1 MKLFNREPKP
11 VTYIGPAVPSVRR
24 TVTKTLLAGIGLG
37 GAALSE
43 MNKPDPEPTIT
54 VKEVEVYYT
63 LLADGRSEMWT
74 EEYKKLSKLIEDFK
88 FFSKYKDKSIIKVI
102 KKGSDEIIA
111 VYQTDGSDKSVVT
124 LMGDEAFANQLKF
137 KLFF

>member
-1 MKLFNREPKP
+1 MKSLF
-11 VTYIGPAVPSVRR
+11 G
-24 TVTKTLLAGIGLG
+24 TLGTIV
-37 GAALSE
+37 GAALAE

-74 EEYKKLSKLIEDFK
+74 EEYKKIGKLIEDFK

-124 LMGDEAFANQLKF
+124 LMGDETFAQQLKF

>member
-1 MKLFNREPKP
+1 MKSLF
-11 VTYIGPAVPSVRR
+11 GA
-24 TVTKTLLAGIGLG
+24 LG
-37 GAALSE
+37 TIVGAALAE

-63 LLADGRSEMWT
+63 LLVDGRSEMWT
-74 EEYKKLSKLIEDFK
+74 EEYKKIGKLIEDFK

-124 LMGDEAFANQLKF
+124 LMGDETFAQQLKF

>member
-1 MKLFNREPKP
+1 MKSLF
-11 VTYIGPAVPSVRR
+11 GA
-24 TVTKTLLAGIGLG
+24 LG
-37 GAALSE
+37 TIVGAALAE
-43 MNKPDPEPTIT
+43 MNKPDQEPTIT

-74 EEYKKLSKLIEDFK
+74 EEYKKLGKLIEDFK

-124 LMGDEAFANQLKF
+124 LMGDETFAQQLKF

>member
-1 MKLFNREPKP
+1 MKSLF
-11 VTYIGPAVPSVRR
+11 GA
-24 TVTKTLLAGIGLG
+24 LG
-37 GAALSE
+37 TIVGAALAE
-43 MNKPDPEPTIT
+43 MNKPDQEPTIT

-63 LLADGRSEMWT
+63 LLADGRTEMWT
-74 EEYKKLSKLIEDFK
+74 EEYKKLGKLIEDFK

-124 LMGDEAFANQLKF
+124 LMGDEGFANQLKF
-137 KLFF
+137 KLFH

>member
-1 MKLFNREPKP
+1 MKSLF
-11 VTYIGPAVPSVRR
+11 G
-24 TVTKTLLAGIGLG
+24 TLGTIV
-37 GAALSE
+37 GAALAE

-74 EEYKKLSKLIEDFK
+74 EEYKKIGKLIEDFK

-124 LMGDEAFANQLKF
+124 LMGDETFAQQLKF
-137 KLFF
+137 KFQALRRSRR

>member
-1 MKLFNREPKP
+1 MKSLF
-11 VTYIGPAVPSVRR
+11 GA
-24 TVTKTLLAGIGLG
+24 LG
-37 GAALSE
+37 TIVGAALAE

-63 LLADGRSEMWT
+63 LLADGRTEMWT
-74 EEYKKLSKLIEDFK
+74 EEYKKLGKLIKDFK

-124 LMGDEAFANQLKF
+124 LMGDETFAQQLKF

>member
-1 MKLFNREPKP
+1 MKSLF
-11 VTYIGPAVPSVRR
+11 G
-24 TVTKTLLAGIGLG
+24 TLGTIV
-37 GAALSE
+37 GAALAE

-63 LLADGRSEMWT
+63 LLVDGRSEMWT
-74 EEYKKLSKLIEDFK
+74 EEYKKIGKLIEDFK
-88 FFSKYKDKSIIKVI
+88 FFSKYKSKSIIKVI
-102 KKGSDEIIA
+102 KKDSDEIIA

-124 LMGDEAFANQLKF
+124 LMGDETFAQQLKF

>member
-1 MKLFNREPKP
+1 MKSLF
-11 VTYIGPAVPSVRR
+11 G
-24 TVTKTLLAGIGLG
+24 TLGTIV
-37 GAALSE
+37 GAALAE

-63 LLADGRSEMWT
+63 LLADGRTEMWT
-74 EEYKKLSKLIEDFK
+74 EEYKKLGKLIEDFK

-124 LMGDEAFANQLKF
+124 LMGDETFAQQLKF

>member
-1 MKLFNREPKP
+1 MKSLF
-11 VTYIGPAVPSVRR
+11 GA
-24 TVTKTLLAGIGLG
+24 LG
-37 GAALSE
+37 TIVGAALAE

-63 LLADGRSEMWT
+63 LLVDGRSEMWT
-74 EEYKKLSKLIEDFK
+74 EEYKKIGKLIEDFK

-124 LMGDEAFANQLKF
+124 LMGDETFAQQLKF
-137 KLFF
+137 KLFL

>member
-1 MKLFNREPKP
+1 MKSLF
-11 VTYIGPAVPSVRR
+11 G
-24 TVTKTLLAGIGLG
+24 TLGTIV
-37 GAALSE
+37 GAALAE

-63 LLADGRSEMWT
+63 LLADGRTEMWT
-74 EEYKKLSKLIEDFK
+74 EEYKKIGKLIEDFK

-124 LMGDEAFANQLKF
+124 LMGDETFAQQLKF

>member
-1 MKLFNREPKP
+1 
-11 VTYIGPAVPSVRR
+11 
-24 TVTKTLLAGIGLG
+24 
-37 GAALSE
+37 

-63 LLADGRSEMWT
+63 LLVDGRSEMWT
-74 EEYKKLSKLIEDFK
+74 EEYKKIGKLIEDFK

-124 LMGDEAFANQLKF
+124 LMGDETFAQQLKF
-137 KLFF
+137 KLFL

>member
-1 MKLFNREPKP
+1 MKSLF
-11 VTYIGPAVPSVRR
+11 GA
-24 TVTKTLLAGIGLG
+24 LG
-37 GAALSE
+37 TIVGAALSE

-63 LLADGRSEMWT
+63 LFADGRSEMWT

-124 LMGDEAFANQLKF
+124 LMGDETFAQQLKF

>member
-1 MKLFNREPKP
+1 MKSLF
-11 VTYIGPAVPSVRR
+11 G
-24 TVTKTLLAGIGLG
+24 TLGTIV
-37 GAALSE
+37 GAALAE

-63 LLADGRSEMWT
+63 LLVDGRSEMWT
-74 EEYKKLSKLIEDFK
+74 EEYKKLGKLIEDFK

-124 LMGDEAFANQLKF
+124 LMGDEAFADQLKF
-137 KLFF
+137 KLFY

>member
-1 MKLFNREPKP
+1 MKSLF
-11 VTYIGPAVPSVRR
+11 G
-24 TVTKTLLAGIGLG
+24 TLGTIV
-37 GAALSE
+37 GAALAE

-74 EEYKKLSKLIEDFK
+74 EEYKKIGKLIEDFK

-102 KKGSDEIIA
+102 KKDSDEIIA

-124 LMGDEAFANQLKF
+124 LMGDETFAQQLKF

>member
-1 MKLFNREPKP
+1 MKSLF
-11 VTYIGPAVPSVRR
+11 G
-24 TVTKTLLAGIGLG
+24 TLGTIV
-37 GAALSE
+37 GAALAE

-63 LLADGRSEMWT
+63 LLADGRSKMWT
-74 EEYKKLSKLIEDFK
+74 EEYKKIGKLIEDFK

-124 LMGDEAFANQLKF
+124 LMGDETFAQQLKF

>member
-1 MKLFNREPKP
+1 MKSLF
-11 VTYIGPAVPSVRR
+11 GA
-24 TVTKTLLAGIGLG
+24 LG
-37 GAALSE
+37 TIVGAALAE

-63 LLADGRSEMWT
+63 LLADGRTEMWT
-74 EEYKKLSKLIEDFK
+74 EEYKKLGKLIEDFK

-124 LMGDEAFANQLKF
+124 LMGDETFAQQLKF

>member
-1 MKLFNREPKP
+1 MKSLF
-11 VTYIGPAVPSVRR
+11 G
-24 TVTKTLLAGIGLG
+24 TLGTIV
-37 GAALSE
+37 GAALAE

-63 LLADGRSEMWT
+63 LIADGRSEMWT
-74 EEYKKLSKLIEDFK
+74 EEYKKLGKLIEDFK

-102 KKGSDEIIA
+102 KKDSDEIIA

-124 LMGDEAFANQLKF
+124 LMGDEAFADQLKF
-137 KLFF
+137 KLFY

>member
-1 MKLFNREPKP
+1 MKSLF
-11 VTYIGPAVPSVRR
+11 G
-24 TVTKTLLAGIGLG
+24 TLGTIV
-37 GAALSE
+37 GAALAE

-74 EEYKKLSKLIEDFK
+74 EEYKKIGKLIEDFK

-111 VYQTDGSDKSVVT
+111 VYQTDGSDKSVAT
-124 LMGDEAFANQLKF
+124 LMGDEAFADQLKF
-137 KLFF
+137 KLFY

>member
-1 MKLFNREPKP
+1 MKSLF
-11 VTYIGPAVPSVRR
+11 G
-24 TVTKTLLAGIGLG
+24 TLGTIV
-37 GAALSE
+37 GAALAE

-63 LLADGRSEMWT
+63 LLVDGRSEMWT
-74 EEYKKLSKLIEDFK
+74 EEYKKIGKLIEDFK

-124 LMGDEAFANQLKF
+124 LMGDETFAQQLKF

>member
-1 MKLFNREPKP
+1 MKSLF
-11 VTYIGPAVPSVRR
+11 G
-24 TVTKTLLAGIGLG
+24 TLGTIV
-37 GAALSE
+37 GAALAE

-63 LLADGRSEMWT
+63 LLADGCSEMWT
-74 EEYKKLSKLIEDFK
+74 EEYKKIGKLIEDFK

-124 LMGDEAFANQLKF
+124 LMGDETFAQQLKF

>member
-1 MKLFNREPKP
+1 MKSLF
-11 VTYIGPAVPSVRR
+11 GA
-24 TVTKTLLAGIGLG
+24 LG
-37 GAALSE
+37 TIVGAALAE

-63 LLADGRSEMWT
+63 LLADGRTEMWT
-74 EEYKKLSKLIEDFK
+74 EEYKKIGKLIEDFK

-124 LMGDEAFANQLKF
+124 LMGDETFAQQLKF
-137 KLFF
+137 KLFL

>member
-1 MKLFNREPKP
+1 MKSLF
-11 VTYIGPAVPSVRR
+11 G
-24 TVTKTLLAGIGLG
+24 TLGTIV
-37 GAALSE
+37 GAALAE

-63 LLADGRSEMWT
+63 LLVDGRSEMWT
-74 EEYKKLSKLIEDFK
+74 EEYKKLGKLIEDFK

-124 LMGDEAFANQLKF
+124 LMGDETFAQQLKF

>member
-1 MKLFNREPKP
+1 MKSLF
-11 VTYIGPAVPSVRR
+11 GA
-24 TVTKTLLAGIGLG
+24 LG
-37 GAALSE
+37 TIVGAALAE
-43 MNKPDPEPTIT
+43 MNKPDQEPTIT

-74 EEYKKLSKLIEDFK
+74 EEYKKLGKLIEDFK

-102 KKGSDEIIA
+102 KKDSDEIIA

-124 LMGDEAFANQLKF
+124 LMGDETFAQQLKF
-137 KLFF
+137 KLFL

>member
-1 MKLFNREPKP
+1 MKSLF
-11 VTYIGPAVPSVRR
+11 G
-24 TVTKTLLAGIGLG
+24 TLGTIV
-37 GAALSE
+37 GAALAE

-63 LLADGRSEMWT
+63 LLVDGRSEMWT
-74 EEYKKLSKLIEDFK
+74 EEYKKIGKLIEDFK

-124 LMGDEAFANQLKF
+124 LMGDETFAQQLKF
-137 KLFF
+137 KLFL

>member
-1 MKLFNREPKP
+1 MKSLL
-11 VTYIGPAVPSVRR
+11 G
-24 TVTKTLLAGIGLG
+24 TLGTIV
-37 GAALSE
+37 GAALAE
-43 MNKPDPEPTIT
+43 LDKPNQEPVIS
-54 VKEVEVYYT
+54 VQEVEVYYT
-63 LLADGRSEMWT
+63 LRADGRSEMWT
-74 EEYKKLSKLIEDFK
+74 EEYKKLDKLIEDFK

-124 LMGDEAFANQLKF
+124 LMGDETFAQQLKF

>member
-1 MKLFNREPKP
+1 MKSLFGTLGTI
-11 VTYIGPAVPSVRR
+11 VGAV
-24 TVTKTLLAGIGLG
+24 
-37 GAALSE
+37 LSE

-74 EEYKKLSKLIEDFK
+74 EEYKKIGKLIEDFK

-124 LMGDEAFANQLKF
+124 LMGDETFAQQLKF

>member
-1 MKLFNREPKP
+1 MKSLF
-11 VTYIGPAVPSVRR
+11 G
-24 TVTKTLLAGIGLG
+24 TLGTIV
-37 GAALSE
+37 GAALAE

-74 EEYKKLSKLIEDFK
+74 EEYKKIGKLIEDFK

-124 LMGDEAFANQLKF
+124 LMGDETFAQQLKF
-137 KLFF
+137 KLFL

>member
-1 MKLFNREPKP
+1 MKSLF
-11 VTYIGPAVPSVRR
+11 GA
-24 TVTKTLLAGIGLG
+24 LG
-37 GAALSE
+37 TIVGAALAE

-63 LLADGRSEMWT
+63 LIADGRSEMWT
-74 EEYKKLSKLIEDFK
+74 EEYKKLGKLIKDFK

-102 KKGSDEIIA
+102 KKDSDEIIA

-124 LMGDEAFANQLKF
+124 LMGDEAFADQLKF
-137 KLFF
+137 KLFY

>member
-1 MKLFNREPKP
+1 MKSLF
-11 VTYIGPAVPSVRR
+11 GA
-24 TVTKTLLAGIGLG
+24 LG
-37 GAALSE
+37 TIVGAALAE

-74 EEYKKLSKLIEDFK
+74 EEYKKLGKLIEDFK

-102 KKGSDEIIA
+102 KKDSDEIIA

-124 LMGDEAFANQLKF
+124 LMGDETFAQQLKF
-137 KLFF
+137 KLFY